1 MGTPEFAVESLKT
14 IHSSSH
20 DVVGVVSVPDK
31 PAGRGKKL
39 RQSAVKEFATAN
51 HLPCA
56 QPLKLRDPEFI
67 SQLETWNADL
77 FVVVA
82 FRMLPEIV
90 WDMPERGTINLHGSL
105 LPQYRGAAPINRAI
119 MNGENET
126 GVSTF
131 FITKEIDTGAII
143 DQTRLE
149 IDEYA
154 TAGDIHDEMMVMG
167 AATLLGT
174 IDKIALSE
182 VKASDQSN
190 FFQDESELKAAPKL
204 FREDC
209 RIDWGKDCLEVHN
222 HIRGLSPYPAAWS
235 TLNGKVVKL
244 FAGKPINQTAKPGLI
259 FSDEKSFLN
268 IGCGSGCYQV
278 LDIQMEGKK
287 RISIADFLRGSQPV
301 SGEVFE

>member
-1 MGTPEFAVESLKT
+1 MGTPEFAVESLKI

-20 DVVGVVSVPDK
+20 EVVGVVTVPDK

-39 RQSAVKEFATAN
+39 RQSAVKVFAADH

-90 WDMPERGTINLHGSL
+90 WTMPELGTINLHGSL

-119 MNGENET
+119 MNGESET

-131 FITKEIDTGAII
+131 FITKDIDTGAII
-143 DQTRLE
+143 DQSSLE

-154 TAGDIHDEMMVMG
+154 TAGSVHDEMMVMG
-167 AATLLGT
+167 AQTLLGT
-174 IDKIALSE
+174 VNKIALRE
-182 VKASDQSN
+182 VQASDQSN
-190 FFQDESELKAAPKL
+190 FFQNESELKAAPKL

-209 RIDWGKDCLEVHN
+209 RVDWTKDCLDVHN

-244 FAGKPINQTAKPGLI
+244 FAGKPINESAKPGQI
-259 FSDEKSFLN
+259 ISDEKSFLN
-268 IGCGSGCYQV
+268 VGCGSGCYQV
-278 LDIQMEGKK
+278 FDIQLEGKK
-287 RISIADFLRGSQPV
+287 RISIGDFLRGSQAI
-301 SGEVFE
+301 SGENFE